1 MAGTYGNVH
10 RAVVQTFMSK
20 KIMPEK
26 EALELVKSAARCVRR
41 RVRACAALPLA
52 ARLLRA
58 VRARSLSRHPRGRF
72 ALRADGTRRASFL
85 SFSPTPRMSAR
96 AGGTRTAGSRSRAT
110 PRS

>member
-58 VRARSLSRHPRGRF
+58 VRARSLSRHPPR

-85 SFSPTPRMSAR
+85 SFSPVSRMSAR

>member
-58 VRARSLSRHPRGRF
+58 VRALALAAPPR
-72 ALRADGTRRASFL
+72 ALRA
-85 SFSPTPRMSAR
+85 
-96 AGGTRTAGSRSRAT
+96 SR
-110 PRS
+110 

>member
-1 MAGTYGNVH
+1 MLFASFARSERKSPATLDQGFVSMAGTYGNVH

-58 VRARSLSRHPRGRF
+58 VRARSLSRHPPR
-72 ALRADGTRRASFL
+72 ALRA
-85 SFSPTPRMSAR
+85 
-96 AGGTRTAGSRSRAT
+96 SR
-110 PRS
+110 